1 MPSLSSQYNKAVIMA
16 LTIIV
21 IVGNQ
26 VLATSGLGIP
36 PAATQWISIGVGLA
50 GTFLTLLTSNKNQTT
65 LQPGQVIAPATSV
78 KPEETASIVAV
89 HKA

>member
-1 MPSLSSQYNKAVIMA
+1 MPSVSSPYNKAIIMA

-26 VLATSGLGIP
+26 ILATSGLGIP
-36 PAATQWISIGVGLA
+36 AAATQWISIGVGLA
-50 GTFLTLLTSNKNQTT
+50 GTFLTLMTSNKNMPQ
-65 LQPGQVIAPATSV
+65 LQAGQVVVPAASV
-78 KPEETASIVAV
+78 SPDKTASIVAV